1 MELWMM
7 AAVGL
12 GGIAFGTSLTFLV
25 ARVRLIALRAE
36 KELIAERAAELQ
48 EEMRRL
54 RISKEMLEED
64 LHESLTRAAVEEV
77 RFEAEK
83 EALRGKI
90 ELLETAKDEFGKA
103 FSAAADRRSEER
115 RVGKEWRGWRRGSP

>member
-1 MELWMM
+1 
-7 AAVGL
+7 
-12 GGIAFGTSLTFLV
+12 
-25 ARVRLIALRAE
+25 
-36 KELIAERAAELQ
+36 
-48 EEMRRL
+48 MRRL

-103 FSAAADRRSEER
+103 FSAAADRALRRNNASFLQLAHESLAKFHELSRAELEKKERSVEHLLDR
-115 RVGKEWRGWRRGSP
+115 KSTRLNSS